1 MSKARD
7 HIEPTSVDDALFDAR
22 DLAKFPSENPNPVLR
37 VDHQGILLYA
47 NQAGVELLEEWAL
60 VQGERAPEPLR
71 TAVLDTLERDSRSET
86 EATHGSRVYSLSIA
100 PVKESGYANVY
111 GLDITARVQ
120 SENKMRQA
128 LSEREVLIRELY
140 HRTKNNMNIISSM
153 IALSAAQ
160 SGDQRVQRLAGEIAD
175 KISAMALVH
184 QKLYQSQNL
193 ASIEFDEYIRD
204 LVELFTTSYRDGQ
217 FTLAT
222 ELALTPTT
230 ITIEVATPMG
240 LVLSEL
246 FMNSLKH
253 AFPERRSGVVGI
265 ELYCPPACDLL
276 RLIYYDDGVGAPQGF
291 DFRNQPTLGIQTV
304 LMIVEDQLRGTVAF
318 GRGPGFRCDMEIPTA
333 VKAST
338 VISDL

>member
-1 MSKARD
+1 MSKAQD
-7 HIEPTSVDDALFDAR
+7 QIEPASVGDALFDAR

-37 VDHQGILLYA
+37 VDHNGILLYA
-47 NQAGVELLEEWAL
+47 NQASVALLEEWVF
-60 VQGERAPEPLR
+60 VQGQRAPDPLR
-71 TAVLDTLERDSRSET
+71 TAVLDALERDSRTET
-86 EATHGSRVYSLSIA
+86 EATHSGRVYSLSIA
-100 PVKESGYANVY
+100 PIKESGYANIY

-160 SGDQRVQRLAGEIAD
+160 SGDPHVQRLAGEIAD

-204 LVELFTTSYRDGQ
+204 LVELFTTSYRDQQ

-265 ELYCPPACDLL
+265 ELYCPDCDLL
-276 RLIYYDDGVGAPQGF
+276 RLAYYDDGVGAPQGF

-304 LMIVEDQLRGTVAF
+304 LMIVEDQLRGTVTF
-318 GRGPGFRCDMEIPTA
+318 GRGPGFRCDMEIPSK
-333 VKAST
+333 VKPPK
-338 VISDL
+338 VLGEL